1 MRRKPIQGA
10 FLIWRAIEKTKNVI
24 EKGAC
29 FLVGDGCSINVWMD
43 PWIPWIEGFKPKPR
57 DPLTPKNSMAVSSLI
72 NSSTREWRLDMLV
85 DLFEFETV
93 AAIQKI
99 RLPFFSRLDKLVW
112 IKDPKGQFS
121 TKSAYNTCQETSISH
136 SQDPLWK
143 KLWKLKVYDRVK
155 MLLWRIASNVLPTKD
170 NLAKKLGITD
180 TDCPLC
186 NEANETVTHLFFECL
201 VARLIWFGSCWSIR
215 SDTFK
220 VANCVDIVKLVLDPP
235 NPSSDKDLKEL
246 SSLQFA
252 LTLEAIWNMR
262 NKVAHGE

>member
-1 MRRKPIQGA
+1 
-10 FLIWRAIEKTKNVI
+10 
-24 EKGAC
+24 
-29 FLVGDGCSINVWMD
+29 MD

-85 DLFEFETV
+85 DLFEFEIV

-99 RLPFFSRLDKLVW
+99 RLPFFSRSDKIVW

-121 TKSAYNTCQETSISH
+121 IKTTYNTCQETSISH

-143 KLWKLKVYDRVK
+143 KLWKLKLYDRVK

-186 NEANETVTHLFFECL
+186 NEANEIVTHLFFECP

-215 SDTFK
+215 SDTFQ
-220 VANCVDIVKLVLDPP
+220 VANCVDIVKLVFDPP
-235 NPSSDKDLKEL
+235 NPSSDRDLKEL

-252 LTLEAIWNMR
+252 LTLEAIWNMS
-262 NKVAHGE
+262 NKVAHGKG